1 MQAHG
6 RGKESCRAAR
16 NQLPMTEHEASRTL
30 VKSTP
35 ELWAECSDA
44 ASLAKHLGAFGEIR
58 ITKLE
63 PETAVAWE
71 GEAIRGTVTLEPSG
85 WGTRVIITAIPQ
97 AGGDPVQEAPAA
109 EPIPE
114 VPERPVAA
122 PPPERPVAGP
132 PPPVAE
138 TAGDAPPETL
148 LPEMSLPEPALPEV
162 QPESVQPEAPQPAQ
176 EREAPEPDKSA
187 AAPRPGFWRRLFGG
201 KQRATS
207 PVAEQPEPVAE
218 PESVAVH
225 RAFHQPEAS
234 DDAEKPGSV
243 EPLAQPE
250 RPEPE
255 APSSDPAAAAL
266 LEALDSLGRA
276 HHRPY
281 SRGEGAGPDPRG
293 PRPPAA
299 RRRRA
304 ATPRSL
310 RACIT

>member
-114 VPERPVAA
+114 VPERPVA
-122 PPPERPVAGP
+122 GP
-132 PPPVAE
+132 PPPVADMADE
-138 TAGDAPPETL
+138 APPET
-148 LPEMSLPEPALPEV
+148 SLPEPALPEV
-162 QPESVQPEAPQPAQ
+162 QPESVLPESPQPVQ
-176 EREAPEPDKSA
+176 EREAPEPDKPA
-187 AAPRPGFWRRLFGG
+187 ATPRPGFWRRLFGG
-201 KQRATS
+201 NQRATS
-207 PVAEQPEPVAE
+207 PVAQEPELVAE
-218 PESVAVH
+218 PESASEPVAAPESVAVP
-225 RAFHQPEAS
+225 RAFHQPGAADE
-234 DDAEKPGSV
+234 AEKPGSV
-243 EPLAQPE
+243 EPLAQSA

-255 APSSDPAAAAL
+255 APPSDPAAAAL

-281 SRGEGAGPDPRG
+281 SRG
-293 PRPPAA
+293 
-299 RRRRA
+299 
-304 ATPRSL
+304 
-310 RACIT
+310 

>member
-1 MQAHG
+1 
-6 RGKESCRAAR
+6 
-16 NQLPMTEHEASRTL
+16 MTEHEASRTL

-97 AGGDPVQEAPAA
+97 AGGDPVQQAPAD

-122 PPPERPVAGP
+122 PPP
-132 PPPVAE
+132 PVAE
-138 TAGDAPPETL
+138 TADDAPPES
-148 LPEMSLPEPALPEV
+148 SLPEPSLPEV
-162 QPESVQPEAPQPAQ
+162 PPESVLPEAPRPVQ
-176 EREAPEPDKSA
+176 EREAREPERSA
-187 AAPRPGFWRRLFGG
+187 ATPRPGFWRRLFGG

-207 PVAEQPEPVAE
+207 PVAQEGESVAGPESASEPVAA
-218 PESVAVH
+218 PESVAVLG
-225 RAFHQPEAS
+225 AFHQPEAA
-234 DDAEKPGSV
+234 DEAEKPGSV
-243 EPLAQPE
+243 EPLAQPA

-255 APSSDPAAAAL
+255 APPSDPAAAAL

-281 SRGEGAGPDPRG
+281 SRG
-293 PRPPAA
+293 
-299 RRRRA
+299 
-304 ATPRSL
+304 
-310 RACIT
+310 

>member
-1 MQAHG
+1 
-6 RGKESCRAAR
+6 
-16 NQLPMTEHEASRTL
+16 MTEHEASRTL

-97 AGGDPVQEAPAA
+97 AGGDAVKEVPAA

-114 VPERPVAA
+114 A
-122 PPPERPVAGP
+122 PERPVAGP
-132 PPPVAE
+132 SPPVAE
-138 TAGDAPPETL
+138 TADDAPPET
-148 LPEMSLPEPALPEV
+148 SLPEPSLPETSLPEPSLPEV
-162 QPESVQPEAPQPAQ
+162 QPEPV
-176 EREAPEPDKSA
+176 KSA
-187 AAPRPGFWRRLFGG
+187 ATPRPGFWRRLFGG

-207 PVAEQPEPVAE
+207 PVAEEPVPVTEPVVVSVSVPGPVSASEPVAKT
-218 PESVAVH
+218 ESVLG
-225 RAFHQPEAS
+225 AFHQPEEA
-234 DDAEKPGSV
+234 DEPEKPGSA
-243 EPLAQPE
+243 EQLAQPA

-255 APSSDPAAAAL
+255 APSSDPAATAL
-266 LEALDSLGRA
+266 REALDSLGRA

-281 SRGEGAGPDPRG
+281 SRG
-293 PRPPAA
+293 
-299 RRRRA
+299 
-304 ATPRSL
+304 
-310 RACIT
+310 